1 MGNHSSLLTA
11 EPQAQR
17 AWLACQ
23 SSPSLLPVGHSSTP
37 AIAALLSGIQQGAPE
52 TAWDSEHRPARKLAR
67 RFQTWDLI
75 PGAAKMKITVHS
87 Q

>member
-11 EPQAQR
+11 KPQAQR
-17 AWLACQ
+17 PWLACQ
-23 SSPSLLPVGHSSTP
+23 SCPSSLPVGHSSSP
-37 AIAALLSGIQQGAPE
+37 ATAALLPGIQQGAPE

-67 RFQTWDLI
+67 KFQTWDLI
-75 PGAAKMKITVHS
+75 PGAAKMKITIHS